1 MVRGEKPMIFWLGLV
16 TFGYSFFLFCQGIWL
31 SFYYTLIYPV
41 LVSIPFP
48 ADYNPPFTGIFHAAG
63 AILPSLFGGTILI
76 IGLNLMD
83 KKMTSRGSWWGLIVL
98 GYSFIL
104 LLQVIWVLFIFP
116 HFFSELYWYAT
127 TSAFINFPRFFT
139 LLGVVIPPIIGSI
152 IFSVVGLQLMAINR
166 TRKNSITG
174 RLKSHNQSP
183 S

>member
-1 MVRGEKPMIFWLGLV
+1 MFRGEKTKIFWLGLV

-31 SFYYTLIYPV
+31 SLYYTHIYPV

-63 AILPSLFGGTILI
+63 AILPSLFGGIILI

-83 KKMTSRGSWWGLIVL
+83 KKVTSRGFWWGLIVL

-104 LLQVIWVLFIFP
+104 LLQAIWALFIFP
-116 HFFSELYWYAT
+116 HFFSELYSYIT
-127 TSAFINFPRFFT
+127 TSVFINFPRFFT

-152 IFSVVGLQLMAINR
+152 IFSVVGLQLMTINR
-166 TRKNSITG
+166 TRKNSLTE
-174 RLKSHNQSP
+174 
-183 S
+183 